1 MPMKTYNVIRLRFL
15 SPLHIGEGKDNY
27 DFSSSELHSDT
38 ITAALGAIK
47 AERGANPEEIAKFL
61 SSFTLSSAFPFFR
74 GTYYLP
80 RLAGKMAIDSSEE
93 EKLRK
98 RLKKIRYVDSKLWS
112 QSVLGNTVNI
122 QESWLHGTYLSS
134 EYNDSSFIEPFVN
147 QVSQR
152 VSVPRDNKTEA
163 EPFFF
168 EWRFFH
174 SEAGLYCI
182 TDATDELFD
191 KLCSLFREL
200 GELGL
205 GTDKNIGGGHFV
217 IETDTIQLPEVKDA
231 NATVL
236 LSLYLPQENELNTLK
251 LTDSRYNLI
260 LRGGFMAGSTMPS
273 ARHLLK
279 KSVYMF
285 TEGSVLSTNAP
296 IEGAVVNLQP
306 EWADVSMHPVFRS
319 GRAFSLPIKQHTL

>member
-1 MPMKTYNVIRLRFL
+1 MKTYNVIRLRFL

-38 ITAALGAIK
+38 LSAALAAIK
-47 AERGANPEEIAKFL
+47 AERGANSEEIAKFL

-80 RLAGKMAIDSSEE
+80 RLAGKMAIDSSKE

-122 QESWLHGTYLSS
+122 QESWLHGSYLSS

-152 VSVPRDNKTEA
+152 VSVPRDNKNDA

-182 TDATDELFD
+182 TDAAEGLFD
-191 KLCSLFREL
+191 ELCSLFRDL
-200 GELGL
+200 GDFGL

-217 IETDTIQLPEVKDA
+217 IETDTIQLPDVKDA

-236 LSLYLPQENELNTLK
+236 LSLYLPQEYELNTLN
-251 LTDSRYNLI
+251 LSDSRYNLI
-260 LRGGFMAGSTMPS
+260 LRGGFMAGSTIPS
-273 ARHLLK
+273 ARYLLK

-319 GRAFSLPIKQHTL
+319 GRAFSLPIKQCTL